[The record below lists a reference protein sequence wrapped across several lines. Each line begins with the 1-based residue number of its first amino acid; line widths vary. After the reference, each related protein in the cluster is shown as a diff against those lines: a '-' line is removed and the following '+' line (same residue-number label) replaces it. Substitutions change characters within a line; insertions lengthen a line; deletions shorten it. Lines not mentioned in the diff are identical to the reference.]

1 TPIPSQDALPRGNV
15 VTARG
20 TVKPASADAEG
31 VAGDTLTLKATV
43 KPGDTPFDPTQD
55 VFVQV
60 ALAGTNLVLVRAP
73 AGALT
78 GSGKKLS
85 ASDDGGSTLHLVI
98 GRKTVSNVSAP
109 LSGSLV
115 GVRGKKRTFHR

>member
-1 TPIPSQDALPRGNV
+1 ELACTLAPIPSQDALPSANV
-15 VTARG
+15 MTARG
-20 TVKPASADAEG
+20 TVKLAGADAGG

-55 VFVQV
+55 VFVRV
-60 ALAGTNLVLVRAP
+60 TLADTNLLLLRAP

-85 ASDDGGSTLHLVI
+85 ASDDGGSTLHLI
-98 GRKTVSNVSAP
+98 AGRKA
-109 LSGSLV
+109 
-115 GVRGKKRTFHR
+115 